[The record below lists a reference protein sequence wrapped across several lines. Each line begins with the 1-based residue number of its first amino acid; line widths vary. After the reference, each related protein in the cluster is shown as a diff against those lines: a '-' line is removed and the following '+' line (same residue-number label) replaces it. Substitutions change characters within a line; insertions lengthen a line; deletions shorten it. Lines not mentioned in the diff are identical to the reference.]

1 MSQDNSRDSGPE
13 TSADIEAIKQLKY
26 RYLRTLDLKLW
37 DEFAECFVLEATGDY
52 DGLAFADRSS
62 LVEYMRANL
71 GEGLISM
78 HHAHHPEIS
87 VDGDWAAGRWYLE
100 DKVIVPEL
108 HFVLEGAAFYT
119 DRYVRTPDGWRIAHT
134 GYRRTFEVS
143 MSTTDLASYKVKRG
157 SAYDS

>member
-1 MSQDNSRDSGPE
+1 MTTTGWPSR
-13 TSADIEAIKQLKY
+13 TA
-26 RYLRTLDLKLW
+26 
-37 DEFAECFVLEATGDY
+37 
-52 DGLAFADRSS
+52 SS

-87 VDGDWAAGRWYLE
+87 VDGDEATGRWYLE

-143 MSTTDLASYKVKRG
+143 MSTADLASYKVKRG
-157 SAYDS
+157 SAYDG